1 MWHIKDVFMNS
12 MYSQQGQG
20 FHAVPQDQTFQQA
33 PEVQQV
39 QFCQQAPLLQLLP
52 VKQQHSYYLCIMIYM
67 ALFLT
72 KACCMFPLV
81 LTKNLFIYFF
91 TGFVSPC
98 AADTKHLGLVLQNI
112 APRCYSWSEV
122 QHGILKAVTKN
133 RQRDIYL
140 TS

>member
-1 MWHIKDVFMNS
+1 MWHIKEVFMNN

-52 VKQQHSYYLCIMIYM
+52 VKRQHSYYLCIMIYM
-67 ALFLT
+67 ALFRT
-72 KACCMFPLV
+72 KACCMFPSV
-81 LTKNLFIYFF
+81 LTKNVFIYFLKITLEKQIF
-91 TGFVSPC
+91 FCFVSPY
-98 AADTKHLGLVLQNI
+98 AADTKHLGFVLQNI

-122 QHGILKAVTKN
+122 QHRIFKSCN
-133 RQRDIYL
+133 
-140 TS
+140 